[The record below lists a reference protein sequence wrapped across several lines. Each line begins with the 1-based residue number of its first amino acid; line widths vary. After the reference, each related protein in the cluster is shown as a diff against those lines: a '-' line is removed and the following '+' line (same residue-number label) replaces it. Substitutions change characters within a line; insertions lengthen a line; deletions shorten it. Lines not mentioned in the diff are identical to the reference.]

1 MKESYDLSR
10 CLVYRRKVAPFTAI
24 ADETGPS
31 QISFIC
37 FAAMLY
43 GDDVVWLMWQEG
55 IVFMKKAILT
65 SVTGAF
71 SNQPAKFCRHIFAHP
86 ALASLPRTYL
96 SLHHA
101 HQKFSLLVLVQFVLK
116 VVIQLAGPVQR
127 QKL

>member
-24 ADETGPS
+24 ADEAGPS
-31 QISFIC
+31 QISFIR

-43 GDDVVWLMWQEG
+43 GDDVVGFMWQER

-86 ALASLPRTYL
+86 ALASLPRTYP

-101 HQKFSLLVLVQFVLK
+101 HQKFSLLVLIQFVLQIAIYSAGA
-116 VVIQLAGPVQR
+116 IQR
-127 QKL
+127 